1 MNDSTHLDNSILP
14 MMLSFADR
22 LNSFAR
28 ITLNKKLDAHGL
40 KFNQW
45 RLINTIFSKSIFT
58 PARIADELMIERATV
73 SRYLDQLEEKGCIQ
87 RSHNR
92 SDRRV
97 VDIKLTAKGENF
109 AKLGISLMDDS
120 YREMFAYLSA
130 AEYKQLVAL
139 IQKVSNKLPNE

>member
-1 MNDSTHLDNSILP
+1 MNDSIHLDNSILP
-14 MMLSFADR
+14 MMFSFIDR

-28 ITLNKKLDAHGL
+28 IRLNKELDAHGF

-45 RLINTIFSKSIFT
+45 RIINTIFSKSIFT
-58 PARIADELMIERATV
+58 PARIADELMIERAAV

-97 VDIKLTAKGENF
+97 VDIKLTAKSEKF

-120 YREMFAYLSA
+120 YREMFAHLSTE
-130 AEYKQLVAL
+130 EYKQLVSL
-139 IQKVSNKLPNE
+139 IQKVSNKLPSE